1 LWRCDQFSQSQ
12 STDVIDAGF
21 ISQAFLEGTNM
32 ETRSKITATFVGLV
46 GVFAAASV
54 SAATYT
60 AGRGTTMDER
70 TVVHSRPLDE
80 CSAALNR
87 NWNRLAQLQ
96 NKEDQLRKPPVAETA
111 SADVTEMAHK

>member
-1 LWRCDQFSQSQ
+1 
-12 STDVIDAGF
+12 
-21 ISQAFLEGTNM
+21 M
-32 ETRSKITATFVGLV
+32 ETRSKIMATFVGAVAVL
-46 GVFAAASV
+46 
-54 SAATYT
+54 SAANAVAGTYT

-96 NKEDQLRKPPVAETA
+96 NKEDQLRKPSVGEAV
-111 SADVTEMAHK
+111 SRDVTEMAHK